1 MSYSGLA
8 NPKPKFG
15 LDEEIIISKR
25 GSQGHCRTPAYI
37 RGKAGRIERYCGNF
51 RNPEQLAENIKD
63 ADIIPLYRCVFNQHD
78 IWNNYNGP
86 KTDTLE
92 IEIFEHWIERS

>member
-1 MSYSGLA
+1 MYFWG
-8 NPKPKFG
+8 
-15 LDEEIIISKR
+15 
-25 GSQGHCRTPAYI
+25 
-37 RGKAGRIERYCGNF
+37 GNF

-78 IWNNYNGP
+78 IWDNYQGP

-92 IEIFEHWIERS
+92 IEIYEHWIERS

>member
-1 MSYSGLA
+1 
-8 NPKPKFG
+8 
-15 LDEEIIISKR
+15 
-25 GSQGHCRTPAYI
+25 
-37 RGKAGRIERYCGNF
+37 
-51 RNPEQLAENIKD
+51 KD

-78 IWNNYNGP
+78 VWDNYKGP